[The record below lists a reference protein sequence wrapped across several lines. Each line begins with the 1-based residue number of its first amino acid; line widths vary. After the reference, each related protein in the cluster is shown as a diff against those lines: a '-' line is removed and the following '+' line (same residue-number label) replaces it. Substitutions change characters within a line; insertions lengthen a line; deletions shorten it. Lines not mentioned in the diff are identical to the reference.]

1 MPRRRSKP
9 AIAVKA
15 IQAQMIAPC
24 GINCAVCLGHLREKN
39 RCPGCMDPRDEA
51 KVPHC
56 LRCHFIVCPEPLRHS
71 RFCYDC
77 SRYPCR
83 RLRQLD
89 LRYRTKYRMS
99 PIENLEAIRA
109 LGIRKFIAREK
120 VRWKCPACG
129 ANLCVHRPACL
140 RCGQTR

>member
-1 MPRRRSKP
+1 MPRRRAKP

-15 IQAQMIAPC
+15 IQARMIAPC
-24 GINCAVCLGHLREKN
+24 GINCAVCLGHLRESN
-39 RCPGCMDPRDEA
+39 RCAGCTDPRAEA

-56 LRCHFIVCPEPLRHS
+56 TRCRFILCTEPHPDS

-109 LGIRKFIAREK
+109 VGLRKFVAREK
-120 VRWKCPACG
+120 ARWKCPACG
-129 ANLCVHRPACL
+129 ATLCVHRPACL
-140 RCGQTR
+140 RCGHPR